1 MVCVNNAGSG
11 RSVDRGERGDTC
23 ASPSTLQVLLIQ
35 SFSHLDSPISARRV
49 SERRHQMGLGK
60 GVGRGRLSPRYVHCL
75 LVSCGVTMTHRLFRS
90 PLAQRCADTRTLIYH
105 PAIMNDVTRV
115 HLGFYVIARGGA
127 PRIDTEY
134 T

>member
-49 SERRHQMGLGK
+49 SERRHQMGLEK
-60 GVGRGRLSPRYVHCL
+60 GEGEAVTTLRPLLAGQRWSAVG
-75 LVSCGVTMTHRLFRS
+75 
-90 PLAQRCADTRTLIYH
+90 
-105 PAIMNDVTRV
+105 
-115 HLGFYVIARGGA
+115 
-127 PRIDTEY
+127 
-134 T
+134 